1 MAILQRITTQQ
12 TTKKMINLTGKQ
24 NAVGEMYSQIL
35 GMPIV
40 GDLMTAAA
48 AGASKGDDNFTVVAP
63 VFFCPTSTIYL
74 YIIVDNPATEEDIP
88 TADYKHNS
96 SVYDMRLNEA
106 LEITEETIQQLLLTF
121 PDFDFTPYIGE
132 YMIGFAKQGDIAVG
146 DTYKFRV
153 NGNDAGT
160 YTAACQPT
168 GESEPTGEP
177 TGETGEPTG
186 ETGGTGEPTGETG
199 E

>member
-40 GDLMTAAA
+40 GDLMTA
-48 AGASKGDDNFTVVAP
+48 
-63 VFFCPTSTIYL
+63 
-74 YIIVDNPATEEDIP
+74 
-88 TADYKHNS
+88 
-96 SVYDMRLNEA
+96 
-106 LEITEETIQQLLLTF
+106 
-121 PDFDFTPYIGE
+121 
-132 YMIGFAKQGDIAVG
+132 
-146 DTYKFRV
+146 
-153 NGNDAGT
+153 
-160 YTAACQPT
+160 CQPT
-168 GESEPTGEP
+168 GESEPTGEPTGETGEP